1 MFSYF
6 FMYEIEYSYAL
17 SNYLKTDTC
26 KPFAS
31 QCIMCYRVNFLL
43 CCVLAYAVAQVY
55 SMVKGYV
62 VYLGNGKGY

>member
-1 MFSYF
+1 
-6 FMYEIEYSYAL
+6 
-17 SNYLKTDTC
+17 
-26 KPFAS
+26 
-31 QCIMCYRVNFLL
+31 MCYRVNFLL